1 MVERRCKEHGRDR
14 NSICTVHTEN
24 SAPQS
29 ILLSEIARIVR
40 KKTGTKG
47 PWGDLS
53 DVTADYKG
61 GPREPSLKATG
72 RREVGRKDK
81 GSRTQEREEAASSVK
96 FTY

>member
-1 MVERRCKEHGRDR
+1 MG
-14 NSICTVHTEN
+14 
-24 SAPQS
+24 
-29 ILLSEIARIVR
+29 

-47 PWGDLS
+47 PLRNLS
-53 DVTADYKG
+53 DVIADCKG
-61 GPREPSLKATG
+61 GPWEPSLKATG